1 MAVRQS
7 KLEYELPCAVR
18 QRGFTLYE
26 LIAVI
31 VVAGILAVSAFAIF
45 DKSEFDAQGFG
56 DYVLAALSQG
66 QKLAIAQ
73 RRPVRVTIASG
84 QVTLEY
90 CQAQGCSGPWIAFPT
105 GVLPG
110 TGGAIAAPSGV
121 TLASSV
127 SPFQFTPLGGT
138 NAANVQV
145 TITTVSTGAT
155 RALVVEAGTGY
166 VHPQ

>member
-7 KLEYELPCAVR
+7 KLEYELLCAAR

-73 RRPVRVTIASG
+73 RRPVKVTIASG

-110 TGGAIAAPSGV
+110 TGGAIAATSGV

-127 SPFQFTPLGGT
+127 SSFQFTPLGATDQVGIG
-138 NAANVQV
+138 NVNV
-145 TITTVSTGAT
+145 
-155 RALVVEAGTGY
+155 
-166 VHPQ
+166 

>member
-90 CQAQGCSGPWIAFPT
+90 CQAQNCSGPWVAFPT
-105 GVLPG
+105 GVRPD
-110 TGGAIAAPSGV
+110 GGAIAAPTGV
-121 TLASSV
+121 VLASSV

-138 NAANVQV
+138 NAANVQI
-145 TITTVSTGAT
+145 TITTTSTGAT
-155 RALVVEAGTGY
+155 RTLVVEAGTGY
-166 VHPQ
+166 VHP